1 MPFLVDAGACLGR
14 RSFQS
19 PRAFGIVAL
28 LVFFEAGASGP
39 LGAQEPAAAAPKAVQ
54 PAAATPEALPP
65 GVLARLNGRDIT
77 VDEYARYLLDTLGKS
92 ELPKYVDRLLL
103 DAEAARLGIQ
113 VTAERVD
120 ELVEEQVEREVRGLY
135 RGDRARLEAELE
147 KARLTLTDYKA
158 RLRQELRYD
167 LLVQSVVSAGRE
179 LTDAPVRVEFE
190 RIYGKDGTESVLRQI
205 LVATGS
211 LPGGTVARTDT
222 EAKTRAQT
230 VLAELRQGGDF
241 VQATRV
247 YSDDPYTRQNE
258 GRLPHYRTA
267 VYGDSFDTAVRAL
280 SKESPLSGVVPSKR
294 GYHIIE
300 LLDRRTVRFEE
311 VAPDLREALKNR
323 AVTLA
328 ERQALVRR
336 LRAAAE
342 IEGL

>member
-1 MPFLVDAGACLGR
+1 MRFLVDASVRAG
-14 RSFQS
+14 SFLTS
-19 PRAFGIVAL
+19 TALGIVTL
-28 LVFFEAGASGP
+28 LGFFVAGASGP
-39 LGAQEPAAAAPKAVQ
+39 LGAQEPADADAPKAVV
-54 PAAATPEALPP
+54 PTGDSSASLPP

-103 DAEAARLGIQ
+103 DAEATRLGIQ

-120 ELVEEQVEREVRGLY
+120 ELVEEQLEREVRGLY
-135 RGDRARLEAELE
+135 RGDRARLEAALE
-147 KARLTLTDYKA
+147 KSRLTLADYKA

-167 LLVQSVVSAGRE
+167 LLVQSAVSAGRK
-179 LTDAPVRVEFE
+179 LTDTAVRAEFE

-211 LPGGTVARTDT
+211 LPGGTETRTAT
-222 EAKTRAQT
+222 EAKARAQV

-241 VQATRV
+241 VLATRA

-267 VYGDSFDTAVRAL
+267 VYGDSFDAAVRAL
-280 SKESPLSGVVPSKR
+280 SKENPLSGVVPSKR

-311 VAPDLREALKNR
+311 VAADLREALKNR
-323 AVTLA
+323 PVTLE